1 MDDQHHP
8 TGQVDPADP
17 AESIDTSGPI
27 DTTAAGLRLR
37 EFVMA
42 DCAAVDELWR
52 RAGLWMRPSDA
63 AAQLALKLSRD
74 PDLFLVACAGARLVG
89 VAMGGWDGRR
99 AYVYHL
105 AVDPEWQRRGVAGRL
120 MDELEQ
126 RFRAKGALKAK
137 LQILAGNDGSTA
149 FFAARGYELEVGCA
163 PWGKELVAGGAPG
176 DWESS

>member
-1 MDDQHHP
+1 MVDQHRP
-8 TGQVDPADP
+8 TATDP
-17 AESIDTSGPI
+17 
-27 DTTAAGLRLR
+27 RLR
-37 EFVMA
+37 EFAMA
-42 DCAAVDELWR
+42 DYAAVDELWR

-74 PDLFLVACAGARLVG
+74 PDLFLVACADARLVG

-105 AVDPEWQRRGVAGRL
+105 AVDPDWQRRGLADRL
-120 MDELEQ
+120 MGELEK

-137 LQILAGNDGSTA
+137 LQILLGNDASAA
-149 FFAARGYELEVGCA
+149 FFAARGYRLETDCV
-163 PWGKELVAGGAPG
+163 PWGKELVSGGAPD

>member
-1 MDDQHHP
+1 MVDQHRP
-8 TGQVDPADP
+8 TATDP
-17 AESIDTSGPI
+17 
-27 DTTAAGLRLR
+27 RLR
-37 EFVMA
+37 EFAMA
-42 DCAAVDELWR
+42 DYAAVDELWR

-74 PDLFLVACAGARLVG
+74 PDLFLVACADARLVG

-105 AVDPEWQRRGVAGRL
+105 AVDPDWQRRGLADRL
-120 MDELEQ
+120 MDELEK

-137 LQILAGNDGSTA
+137 LQILLGNDASAA
-149 FFAARGYELEVGCA
+149 FFAARGYRLETDCV
-163 PWGKELVAGGAPG
+163 PWGKELVSGGAPD